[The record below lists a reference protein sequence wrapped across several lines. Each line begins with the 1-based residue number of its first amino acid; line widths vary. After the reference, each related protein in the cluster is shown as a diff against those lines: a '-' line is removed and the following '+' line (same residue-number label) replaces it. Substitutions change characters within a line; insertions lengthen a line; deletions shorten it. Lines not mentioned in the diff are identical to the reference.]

1 VKKKLKNIL
10 KNSHRIFES
19 CKKKYFVFVIEALAK
34 ALDQKC
40 NCEAGVVDVAEVVFL
55 TVVMLRWQRGL
66 TAEQKWQL
74 FKRGFVKVKHV
85 YEFKHS
91 NVNVF
96 TRVTKNVVCR
106 ERWYCR

>member
-1 VKKKLKNIL
+1 
-10 KNSHRIFES
+10 
-19 CKKKYFVFVIEALAK
+19 
-34 ALDQKC
+34 
-40 NCEAGVVDVAEVVFL
+40 
-55 TVVMLRWQRGL
+55 
-66 TAEQKWQL
+66 
-74 FKRGFVKVKHV
+74 VKVKHV